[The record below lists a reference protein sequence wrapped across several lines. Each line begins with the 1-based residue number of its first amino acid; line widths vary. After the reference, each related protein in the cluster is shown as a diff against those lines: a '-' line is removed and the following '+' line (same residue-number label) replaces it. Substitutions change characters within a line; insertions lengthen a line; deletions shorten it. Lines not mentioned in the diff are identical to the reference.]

1 MNITFVSDAVYPYN
15 KGGKEKRLYELST
28 RLARKGHDVHI
39 YTMHWWKGPEQSRTE
54 DGVQLHAISKYWP
67 MYQGDKRSI
76 QEGVMFGLA
85 CFKIFRV
92 KFDVLDVDHMPFF
105 PVYSCWLVCLLR
117 GKKMY
122 GTWHESLSRDDWK
135 TYMGKPGAIA
145 YAIEHISIK
154 LPHVITAASA
164 QTKQLLASIH
174 GRSKHVELVSS
185 GIDTKLLAKLKP
197 APIACDVLYTGR
209 LVKDKNIDKLVRA
222 MAVVAKTNPSIR
234 CTIVGHGIE
243 KPQLEKLITQLKLKK
258 QVNLLDPLADAQ
270 DVYRYMKAAKV
281 FVLPSVREGFGIVAL
296 EALGCGTPVITI
308 DSPSNAA
315 RHLIQEGVNGSIVS
329 LDPKALA
336 AAIIH
341 WVTTKPT
348 DFSKQ
353 VSSYDW
359 DTLAQTQSKVYA
371 V

>member
-28 RLARKGHDVHI
+28 RLARLGHDVHI
-39 YTMHWWKGPEQSRTE
+39 YTMHWWDSPEASRTE

-67 MYQGDKRSI
+67 MYRGDKRSI
-76 QEGVMFGLA
+76 KEGVLFGLA
-85 CFKIFRV
+85 CFKMLRV
-92 KFDVLDVDHMPFF
+92 KFDVIDVDHMPFF

-135 TYMGKPGAIA
+135 VYMGKPGTIA
-145 YAIEHISIK
+145 YAIEHVSIK
-154 LPHVITAASA
+154 LPRTITAASA

-174 GRSKHVELVSS
+174 GRSKRVELVAS

-197 APIACDVLYTGR
+197 ANIQCDVLYTGR
-209 LVKDKNIDKLVRA
+209 LVKDKNVDKLVQA
-222 MAVVAKTNPSIR
+222 MAIVVKTNPSIR
-234 CTIVGHGIE
+234 CTIVGHGVE
-243 KPQLEKLITQLKLKK
+243 KPNLEKLISKLKLAK
-258 QVNLLDPLADAQ
+258 QITLLDPLADAQ

-296 EALGCGTPVITI
+296 EALGCNTPVVTV
-308 DSPSNAA
+308 DSASNAA
-315 RHLIQEGVNGSIVS
+315 RHLVEEGVNGSVVPLEPHS
-329 LDPKALA
+329 LAD
-336 AAIIH
+336 AISY
-341 WVTTKPT
+341 WATTKPA

-353 VSSYDW
+353 VSLYDW
-359 DTLAQTQSKVYA
+359 NTLARAQAEVYA
-371 V
+371 A